1 MSIRLRL
8 TLLYSVI
15 VVATL
20 GAFSVALYLT
30 MAYSTRAFMENTL
43 AAEMKRL
50 EGTNAQAL
58 GYTQWPVNAVGESE
72 TYWQAC
78 DSQGNVMG
86 RTDNLDEHHLP
97 LSPDGL
103 NRVQAGTP
111 TYEVTRI
118 NAVPLLVYSQP
129 VVVDGETIGILQV
142 ARSIAEQEQAL
153 GVLQA
158 SLAGGGVI
166 TLLLAL
172 GGGWL
177 MAGASLRPI
186 DHLTRTAQMVGKERD
201 FKRRVEYRGPQDEV
215 GRLAMTFNDML
226 AALENAYQQVAQAL
240 QTQRWFV
247 ADASHEL
254 RTPLTSMRGNLAL
267 LQREPPISAAD
278 RQAVLTDIVA
288 ENERMIRLV
297 NDLMTLA
304 RADDAPALPIEPVQ
318 LAPLFAELERQTSVL
333 APACTFEVAHVPN
346 LIVDARRDSL
356 KQTLLILLDNAFRY
370 TPSDGQVTLTAK
382 QQGTDV
388 LISVRDTGVGI
399 APDKLP
405 HIFKRFYRAD
415 SSRHGDGCGL
425 GLSIGQALIEQ
436 VGGTIEAQ
444 STLGEGSQFTIRLRR
459 SAEPA
464 LTVVTSAPGPATL
477 QSARAADSV

>member
-1 MSIRLRL
+1 
-8 TLLYSVI
+8 
-15 VVATL
+15 
-20 GAFSVALYLT
+20 
-30 MAYSTRAFMENTL
+30 MENTL

-50 EGTNAQAL
+50 EGANAQSL
-58 GYTQWPVNAVGESE
+58 GYVQWPSSAVGESE

-103 NRVQAGTP
+103 DRVQAGTP

-129 VVVDGETIGILQV
+129 VVSEGETIGILQV

-201 FKRRVEYRGPQDEV
+201 FKRRVEYHGPQDEV

-226 AALENAYQQVAQAL
+226 AALDNAYQQVAQAL
-240 QTQRWFV
+240 QSQRWFV

-267 LQREPPISAAD
+267 LQREPPISAED
-278 RQAVLTDIVA
+278 RQAVLADVVD

-304 RADDAPALPIEPVQ
+304 RADDGPALAIEPVQ
-318 LAPLFAELERQTSVL
+318 LTPLFAELERQSTAL
-333 APACTFEVAHVPN
+333 APACVFEVNHAAE
-346 LIVDARRDSL
+346 LAVDARRDLL

-370 TPSDGQVTLTAK
+370 TPSDGQVTLTAA
-382 QQGTDV
+382 QEGSDV

-415 SSRHGDGCGL
+415 PSRHGDGHGL
-425 GLSIGQALIEQ
+425 GLAIAQALIEQ
-436 VGGTIEAQ
+436 VGGTIEAH
-444 STLGEGSQFTIRLRR
+444 STLGEGSRFTIRLRR
-459 SAEPA
+459 SSEPA
-464 LTVVTSAPGPATL
+464 STVISTAHGPAAL
-477 QSARAADSV
+477 QPARAVDRA